1 MFPIMQVRKVRP
13 LYHQSV
19 TFFPLSISVSYPPL
33 LWSAS
38 LLSVSACCSKK
49 CCCRSCRGRVTCCLC
64 LVCYSKFFRRSVTGD
79 TRSTI
84 STGSGDG
91 SEGAGSAAG
100 AGGDGTVSTGSKP
113 RSLRFTWSMK
123 TTSSMEPAEMMKE
136 IRKVSF
142 LELSFHSYTLFI
154 TQIVTVAAG
163 CSVCGILLC
172 STQHLSRA

>member
-1 MFPIMQVRKVRP
+1 M
-13 LYHQSV
+13 
-19 TFFPLSISVSYPPL
+19 
-33 LWSAS
+33 
-38 LLSVSACCSKK
+38 SACCSKK
-49 CCCRSCRGRVTCCLC
+49 CCRRSCRGRVTCCLC

-142 LELSFHSYTLFI
+142 LELSFHSNFLHSLHN
-154 TQIVTVAAG
+154 ADCHCG
-163 CSVCGILLC
+163 CWLLC
-172 STQHLSRA
+172 VWYTIMFHTAPVPGVICFLSQQWNIYQEKIFSSI